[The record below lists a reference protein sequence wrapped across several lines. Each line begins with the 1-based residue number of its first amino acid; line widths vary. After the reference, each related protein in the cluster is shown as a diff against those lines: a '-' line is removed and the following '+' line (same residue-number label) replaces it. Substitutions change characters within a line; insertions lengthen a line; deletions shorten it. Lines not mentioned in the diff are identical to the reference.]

1 MVSPKFRYNPQLH
14 SGSSRSALRFFRPDL
29 CDSVSLRCF
38 WSFIM
43 AYDVRFGPS
52 AQTPAQRARVLEQLQ
67 ATLPSLKTKAT
78 AYARQLYARYVA
90 GELTW
95 ADVRQALNA
104 A

>member
-1 MVSPKFRYNPQLH
+1 ME
-14 SGSSRSALRFFRPDL
+14 
-29 CDSVSLRCF
+29 
-38 WSFIM
+38 
-43 AYDVRFGPS
+43 YDARFGPA
-52 AQTPAQRARVLEQLQ
+52 AQTPAQRAWVLQQLQ

-78 AYARQLYARYVA
+78 VYAQQLYARYVA

>member
-1 MVSPKFRYNPQLH
+1 MAYPCAAFR
-14 SGSSRSALRFFRPDL
+14 
-29 CDSVSLRCF
+29 
-38 WSFIM
+38 SFIM
-43 AYDVRFGPS
+43 AYDARFGPS
-52 AQTPAQRARVLEQLQ
+52 AQTPAQRAWVLEQLQ
-67 ATLPSLKTKAT
+67 TALPSLKTKAT